1 MTLVFQVIEMS
12 RIRSGRRNDK
22 ERLEEEGDD
31 DNSSELIN
39 YNFIVSFGLTIHTH
53 THTYSFNVSYNF
65 MMILIYQQRHTG

>member
-1 MTLVFQVIEMS
+1 MALVFQVIEMS

-39 YNFIVSFGLTIHTH
+39 YNFIVSFGLTIYTH
-53 THTYSFNVSYNF
+53 THTLLMSHVIS
-65 MMILIYQQRHTG
+65 

>member
-1 MTLVFQVIEMS
+1 MALVFQVIEMS

-39 YNFIVSFGLTIHTH
+39 YNFIVSFGLTIY
-53 THTYSFNVSYNF
+53 THTYTLSMSH
-65 MMILIYQQRHTG
+65 MIS